1 VTRSEFFR
9 AVDDEFGSLQGRSLL
24 RDLVIGDLGNISA
37 NEALAAG
44 VPAKTIWFALCEA
57 MAVPQARR
65 HGAGLPTPVPDT
77 PA

>member
-9 AVDDEFGSLQGRSLL
+9 AVDDEFGPLQGRSLL
-24 RDLVIGDLGNISA
+24 RDLVIGELGGISA

-44 VPAKTIWFALCEA
+44 VPAKKIWFALCEA
-57 MAVPQARR
+57 MAVPEARR
-65 HGAGLPTPVPDT
+65 HGAGLPAPVSDT